1 MKYSNVTLF
10 PLYSLVTSKNHNN
23 VALDVESERIESYKH
38 INVPQNVVFSIE
50 NALNLSKITQKR
62 AKMEK
67 KNSPTLAIFSNFVRR
82 LRQDHVG

>member
-38 INVPQNVVFSIE
+38 INVPQNLAFSIE
-50 NALNLSKITQKR
+50 NALKLSKIRENK
-62 AKMEK
+62 AK
-67 KNSPTLAIFSNFVRR
+67 IC
-82 LRQDHVG
+82 